1 MQGQTNGAGMANFF
15 QMLFGSGLDLRKLK
29 VKLREVERER
39 RKYFLDLRKLS
50 ASQTDLIEKIK
61 GARREGNQFEV
72 DYLWEELKSMKHDFA
87 FNKRAAKVS
96 NLEGIALKKY
106 IRGLERLEKR
116 KDKDGVNKLLQ
127 RIRTSGLDA
136 KLALQSID
144 EEAYLD
150 ELNATLDDLG
160 LEVDAEMSDDDPEK
174 EKFLSEIDTINE
186 AEGSGNFEEALKTEA
201 QLKQKLESEDGDR
214 A

>member
-1 MQGQTNGAGMANFF
+1 MTNFF
-15 QMLFGSGLDLRKLK
+15 RLLFGGGLDLRKLK
-29 VKLREVERER
+29 LKLREVERER

-50 ASQTDLIEKIK
+50 GTQTDLIEKIK
-61 GARREGNQFEV
+61 GARREGNQFEI
-72 DYLWEELKSMKHDFA
+72 DYLWEELKSLKHDFA

-116 KDKDGVNKLLQ
+116 KDKEGVAKLLQ
-127 RIRTSGLDA
+127 RIRSSGLDA

-144 EEAYLD
+144 EQSYLD

-160 LEVDAEMSDDDPEK
+160 LEVDAEMQDDDPEK
-174 EKFLSEIDTINE
+174 EKFLAEIDTINE
-186 AEGSGNFEEALKTEA
+186 AEGAGNFEDALKTEA
-201 QLKQKLESEDGDR
+201 QLKQKLETEDQSTT
-214 A
+214 

>member
-1 MQGQTNGAGMANFF
+1 
-15 QMLFGSGLDLRKLK
+15 
-29 VKLREVERER
+29 VERER

-87 FNKRAAKVS
+87 FNKRAAKVA

-127 RIRTSGLDA
+127 RIRNSGLDA

-174 EKFLSEIDTINE
+174 EKFLAEIDTINE

-201 QLKQKLESEDGDR
+201 QLKQKLESEEADR

>member
-1 MQGQTNGAGMANFF
+1 MTNFF
-15 QMLFGSGLDLRKLK
+15 KMLFGSGLDLRKLK
-29 VKLREVERER
+29 LKLREVERER

-50 ASQTDLIEKIK
+50 GTQTDLIEKIK
-61 GARREGNQFEV
+61 GARREGNQFEI
-72 DYLWEELKSMKHDFA
+72 DYLWEELKSLKHDFA

-116 KDKDGVNKLLQ
+116 KDKEGVAKLLQ

-144 EEAYLD
+144 EQSYLD

-160 LEVDAEMSDDDPEK
+160 LEVDAEMMDDDPEK
-174 EKFLSEIDTINE
+174 EKFLAEIDTINE
-186 AEGSGNFEEALKTEA
+186 AEGAGNFDEALKTEA
-201 QLKQKLESEDGDR
+201 QLKQKLETEDPN
-214 A
+214 AS

>member
-1 MQGQTNGAGMANFF
+1 MTSFF
-15 QMLFGSGLDLRKLK
+15 KMLFGSGLDLRKLK
-29 VKLREVERER
+29 LKLREVERER

-50 ASQTDLIEKIK
+50 ASQTDIIEKIK

-116 KDKDGVNKLLQ
+116 KDKEGVAKLLQ

-144 EEAYLD
+144 EQAYLD
-150 ELNATLDDLG
+150 ELNTTLDDLG

-174 EKFLSEIDTINE
+174 EKFLAEIDTINE
-186 AEGSGNFEEALKTEA
+186 AEGAGNFEDALKTEA
-201 QLKQKLESEDGDR
+201 QLKTKLEKEDPSTT
-214 A
+214 

>member
-1 MQGQTNGAGMANFF
+1 MANFF

-201 QLKQKLESEDGDR
+201 QLKQKLEKEDQ
-214 A
+214 AI

>member
-1 MQGQTNGAGMANFF
+1 MANFF

-50 ASQTDLIEKIK
+50 ASQTDIIEKIK

-160 LEVDAEMSDDDPEK
+160 LEVDAEMADDDPEK

-201 QLKQKLESEDGDR
+201 QLKQKLESEDADR